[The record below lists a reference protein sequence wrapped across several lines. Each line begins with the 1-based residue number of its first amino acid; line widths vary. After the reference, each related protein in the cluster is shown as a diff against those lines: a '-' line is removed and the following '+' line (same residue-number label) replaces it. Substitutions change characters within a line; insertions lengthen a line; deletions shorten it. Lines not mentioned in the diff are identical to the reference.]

1 MPVNLLSSLIQG
13 DMEKSGRT
21 IGRFLINSTLG
32 LGGMLDVADQEFN
45 IEPVHENM
53 TQALGYHGIPSGP
66 YLVLPLLGPSS
77 VRNLFGRTVDIF
89 ASPALLFSA
98 PFEVTISLA
107 TAQKV
112 NETSFLV
119 KTKKELDDRSID
131 EYESVRDF
139 YEQYHNH
146 LVEE

>member
-1 MPVNLLSSLIQG
+1 MVFHQGLILFYLYSGHHQLETFLEGLLI
-13 DMEKSGRT
+13 
-21 IGRFLINSTLG
+21 F
-32 LGGMLDVADQEFN
+32 
-45 IEPVHENM
+45 
-53 TQALGYHGIPSGP
+53 
-66 YLVLPLLGPSS
+66 
-77 VRNLFGRTVDIF
+77 F